1 MQLVPIVAPPST
13 STPTTSAT
21 ATTTTPSSGPIEKK
35 KRGRKPKTSLTP
47 SATETTTTTPMSSPS
62 KPPMKMPM
70 PSHVGGP
77 DTIRSPRGA
86 GSPSH
91 SAWRGPPAGS
101 ASFQVR
107 PNLKLILIF
116 LRTRQNRFRF
126 QIMVASSP
134 IFSFLRNP
142 EQFWH
147 RTPDLSLS
155 LSLSLK
161 HNGLRH

>member
-1 MQLVPIVAPPST
+1 MPIVAPPST
-13 STPTTSAT
+13 STPSTSAT
-21 ATTTTPSSGPIEKK
+21 ATTTPSSGPIEKK

-47 SATETTTTTPMSSPS
+47 SATETTTPMTSPS
-62 KPPMKMPM
+62 KPPMRMPM

-107 PNLKLILIF
+107 PNLKTILIF
-116 LRTRQNRFRF
+116 LQIRQNRFRF
-126 QIMVASSP
+126 QIMVASLP
-134 IFSFLRNP
+134 IF
-142 EQFWH
+142 
-147 RTPDLSLS
+147 
-155 LSLSLK
+155 
-161 HNGLRH
+161 

>member
-1 MQLVPIVAPPST
+1 MQSVPIVAPPST
-13 STPTTSAT
+13 STPSTSAT
-21 ATTTTPSSGPIEKK
+21 ATTTPSSGPIEKK

-47 SATETTTTTPMSSPS
+47 SATETTTTPMTSPS
-62 KPPMKMPM
+62 KPPMRMPM

-107 PNLKLILIF
+107 PNLKTILIF
-116 LRTRQNRFRF
+116 LQIRQNRFRF
-126 QIMVASSP
+126 QIMVASLP
-134 IFSFLRNP
+134 IF
-142 EQFWH
+142 
-147 RTPDLSLS
+147 
-155 LSLSLK
+155 
-161 HNGLRH
+161 

>member
-1 MQLVPIVAPPST
+1 MTIVAPPST
-13 STPTTSAT
+13 STPSTSAT
-21 ATTTTPSSGPIEKK
+21 ATTTPSSGPIEKK

-47 SATETTTTTPMSSPS
+47 SATETTTTPMTSPS
-62 KPPMKMPM
+62 KPPMRMPM

-107 PNLKLILIF
+107 PNLKTILIF
-116 LRTRQNRFRF
+116 LQIRQNRFRF
-126 QIMVASSP
+126 QIMVASLP
-134 IFSFLRNP
+134 IF
-142 EQFWH
+142 
-147 RTPDLSLS
+147 
-155 LSLSLK
+155 
-161 HNGLRH
+161 

>member
-1 MQLVPIVAPPST
+1 MPIVAPPST
-13 STPTTSAT
+13 STPSTSAT

-47 SATETTTTTPMSSPS
+47 SATETTTTPMTSPS
-62 KPPMKMPM
+62 KPPMRMPM

-107 PNLKLILIF
+107 PNLKTILIF
-116 LRTRQNRFRF
+116 LQIRQNRFRF
-126 QIMVASSP
+126 QIMVASLP
-134 IFSFLRNP
+134 IF
-142 EQFWH
+142 
-147 RTPDLSLS
+147 
-155 LSLSLK
+155 
-161 HNGLRH
+161 

>member
-1 MQLVPIVAPPST
+1 MPIVAPPST
-13 STPTTSAT
+13 STPSTSAT
-21 ATTTTPSSGPIEKK
+21 ATTTPSSGPIEKK

-47 SATETTTTTPMSSPS
+47 SATETTTTPMTSPS
-62 KPPMKMPM
+62 KPPMRMPM

-107 PNLKLILIF
+107 PNLKTILIF
-116 LRTRQNRFRF
+116 LQIRQNRFRF
-126 QIMVASSP
+126 QIMVASLP
-134 IFSFLRNP
+134 IF
-142 EQFWH
+142 
-147 RTPDLSLS
+147 
-155 LSLSLK
+155 
-161 HNGLRH
+161 